1 MPSKMAQDLEN
12 NNMSGDDSDLCS
24 VLSMED
30 SEEAEEALSCEGLEA
45 EIPKA

>member
-12 NNMSGDDSDLCS
+12 NNMSDDSDLCS

-30 SEEAEEALSCEGLEA
+30 SEEAEEALSCEGIEA
-45 EIPKA
+45 QIPKA